1 MQPEFTAEQGPREVL
16 QGEDVPTTPW
26 SWTVLV
32 AWVTLANSQE
42 APEDGLK
49 VTRREERGHIITA
62 LRGSQAS
69 RENSA
74 EAADPALGVNP
85 EPAALHLPGRLLTC
99 EMERVPPSPG
109 EGDAAETLRE
119 DEARVQREQ

>member
-1 MQPEFTAEQGPREVL
+1 M
-16 QGEDVPTTPW
+16 PTTPW
-26 SWTVLV
+26 SWTVLG

-49 VTRREERGHIITA
+49 VTRRKERGHTIA
-62 LRGSQAS
+62 VLRGSQAS

-74 EAADPALGVNP
+74 VAADPAVGVKP
-85 EPAALHLPGRLLTC
+85 KSASLHLPGRLLTC

-109 EGDAAETLRE
+109 EGDAAERLRE
-119 DEARVQREQ
+119 DEARVQKEQ